1 MIVYKKTQRGFTL
14 VEVIIALL
22 IFSSL
27 VTMVIINLLNVKH
40 KASLSDSID
49 TFINNLKSQQLKA
62 MVGDTEGNNTK
73 DNIGIYLT
81 TNKYTDFYG
90 TLNLSSST
98 NLDINFDDNIQIIS
112 TTFPSSQII
121 FLSGSGDISGAIGN
135 NTITMKNSLSSEQ
148 KIITVNKYG
157 IVTSVN

>member
-1 MIVYKKTQRGFTL
+1 MIIHKKTQRGFTL
-14 VEVIIALL
+14 VEVIITLL

-27 VTMVIINLLNVKH
+27 TAMVIINLLNVKH

-49 TFINNLKSQQLKA
+49 TFINNLKSQQLKT
-62 MVGDTEGNNTK
+62 MVGDTEGNITK
-73 DNIGIYLT
+73 DNIGINLS

-90 TLNLSSST
+90 TYNSSSST
-98 NLDINFDDNIQIIS
+98 NLDLNFNDNIQIIS

-121 FLSGSGDISGAIGN
+121 FISGSGDISGAAGN
-135 NTITMKNSLSSEQ
+135 NTITMKNALSSEQ

-157 IVTSVN
+157 VITSVN